1 MLTTVHV
8 VHMDV
13 CCLVYLDKSKE
24 MWVALHLPACELKT
38 VFFLPTVMKIGR
50 EALMELQTEKKRMT
64 NDNVHQ
70 HYLHSI
76 SPAWVM

>member
-1 MLTTVHV
+1 MPECLCSQQLYLHV

-50 EALMELQTEKKRMT
+50 EALMELQTEKKN
-64 NDNVHQ
+64 ND
-70 HYLHSI
+70 
-76 SPAWVM
+76 